1 MQETWVPSLS
11 WEDTLEKETATHSSI
26 IAWRIPWT
34 EQPGRLQSTGSQRVG
49 HAWAHIGNVC
59 VHTYIDTC
67 VCICVYKYIHRHVY
81 VCMCVY
87 THMCTRVC
95 VCVCVCVCTRRPTY
109 KWQCFWNKYSNFLS
123 WWIRLPKAFRHT
135 QSFKMSSIN
144 IKAQTHVL
152 TRWHLKTQF
161 RLSAILALHLNYA
174 NINGLFYSWRS
185 TPDTFPQFSLLPI
198 PT

>member
-59 VHTYIDTC
+59 VHTHIDTC

-95 VCVCVCVCTRRPTY
+95 VCVCVSVHADPHTNDSVFET
-109 KWQCFWNKYSNFLS
+109 STLISFLGGS
-123 WWIRLPKAFRHT
+123 DSPKLSGTLNHSRWVPSISRH
-135 QSFKMSSIN
+135 KHMC
-144 IKAQTHVL
+144 
-152 TRWHLKTQF
+152 
-161 RLSAILALHLNYA
+161 LHDG
-174 NINGLFYSWRS
+174 I
-185 TPDTFPQFSLLPI
+185 
-198 PT
+198 